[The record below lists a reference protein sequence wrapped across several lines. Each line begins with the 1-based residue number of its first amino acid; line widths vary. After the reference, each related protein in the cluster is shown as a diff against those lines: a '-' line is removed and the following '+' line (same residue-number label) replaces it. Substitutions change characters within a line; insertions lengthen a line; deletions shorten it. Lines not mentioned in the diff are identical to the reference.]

1 MNDHNNDNIIEK
13 TDATAFAEL
22 GINDKLISAL
32 SLLGYENPSPIQ
44 QQCIPIFLQG
54 NDLLGVAQTGTGKTA
69 AFSLP
74 ILQNI
79 NISQKSPQALI
90 LAPTRELALQVAE
103 SLQSYAKFLP
113 GFHVLPIY
121 GGQAYNLQLRQ
132 LSRGAQV
139 IVGTPGRIMDHI
151 ERKTLKLDNLKT
163 IILDEADEMLRMGFI
178 EDVEWILEHVPE
190 NHQTGLFSATMPEQI
205 KKVAQKYLKN
215 PTEVKIKSA
224 TATVESISQ
233 KYWIVSGL
241 HKLDALTRI
250 LEVEDDLDATIIFVR
265 TKTQTAEL
273 ADKLSARG
281 YAAAALNGDLNQAM
295 RERVI
300 EQLKNGSLD
309 IVIATD
315 VAARGIDVPRI
326 SHVINYDIPYDTESY
341 VHRIG
346 RTGRAGRSGHA
357 ILFVSPR
364 ETRLLKFIER
374 ATRQKISAI
383 TLPTR
388 ADVTMRRVAGFKE
401 KIAEVMEKQN
411 LDFFRQLVSQ
421 MTESDNESDNESKNA
436 DLLNIAA
443 ALAFMAQ
450 QNRPLQIP
458 DEDPPPYE
466 RNRKEQHERKISGK
480 NQKNNKK
487 QNEKQNEKEKEKDKP
502 QFNNDYAENS
512 FAMTKYRIDVGRNH
526 GVQVKDIVGAFANET
541 GLQSRYIGRIGLY
554 EESSTIE
561 LPSGMPKATE
571 NLMQR
576 IRIKGFAI
584 NLRRDGG
591 SEKNFKNHNANSDSK
606 RRNYKNRERRR
617 NK

>member
-364 ETRLLKFIER
+364 ETRLLKSIER

-401 KIAEVMEKQN
+401 KIAEVMEKQK

-421 MTESDNESDNESKNA
+421 MTESDNESKNA

-458 DEDPPPYE
+458 DEDSPPYE

-487 QNEKQNEKEKEKDKP
+487 QNEKQNEKEKDKP

-591 SEKNFKNHNANSDSK
+591 SEKNFKNHNANIDSK

>member
-1 MNDHNNDNIIEK
+1 MNDYNNDNIIEK

-22 GINDKLISAL
+22 GINDNLISAL

-79 NISQKSPQALI
+79 NLAKKSPQALI

-364 ETRLLKFIER
+364 ETRLLKSIER

-421 MTESDNESDNESKNA
+421 MSESDNESENA

-458 DEDPPPYE
+458 GEDPPPYE
-466 RNRKEQHERKISGK
+466 RNRKEQHERKISK
-480 NQKNNKK
+480 NEKYEKNNKK
-487 QNEKQNEKEKEKDKP
+487 DKP
-502 QFNNDYAENS
+502 QLNSDYAGNA

-576 IRIKGFAI
+576 IRIKGLPI
-584 NLRRDGG
+584 NLRRDGSNEEYSG
-591 SEKNFKNHNANSDSK
+591 KNFKNHNNDSK

>member
-1 MNDHNNDNIIEK
+1 M
-13 TDATAFAEL
+13 
-22 GINDKLISAL
+22 
-32 SLLGYENPSPIQ
+32 
-44 QQCIPIFLQG
+44 
-54 NDLLGVAQTGTGKTA
+54 
-69 AFSLP
+69 
-74 ILQNI
+74 
-79 NISQKSPQALI
+79 
-90 LAPTRELALQVAE
+90 
-103 SLQSYAKFLP
+103 
-113 GFHVLPIY
+113 
-121 GGQAYNLQLRQ
+121 
-132 LSRGAQV
+132 
-139 IVGTPGRIMDHI
+139 
-151 ERKTLKLDNLKT
+151 
-163 IILDEADEMLRMGFI
+163 
-178 EDVEWILEHVPE
+178 
-190 NHQTGLFSATMPEQI
+190 
-205 KKVAQKYLKN
+205 
-215 PTEVKIKSA
+215 
-224 TATVESISQ
+224 
-233 KYWIVSGL
+233 
-241 HKLDALTRI
+241 
-250 LEVEDDLDATIIFVR
+250 
-265 TKTQTAEL
+265 
-273 ADKLSARG
+273 
-281 YAAAALNGDLNQAM
+281 
-295 RERVI
+295 
-300 EQLKNGSLD
+300 
-309 IVIATD
+309 
-315 VAARGIDVPRI
+315 
-326 SHVINYDIPYDTESY
+326 
-341 VHRIG
+341 HRIG

-364 ETRLLKFIER
+364 ETRLLKSIER

-421 MTESDNESDNESKNA
+421 MTESDNESKNA

-487 QNEKQNEKEKEKDKP
+487 QNEKQNEKDKP

-591 SEKNFKNHNANSDSK
+591 SEKNFKNHNANIDSK
-606 RRNYKNRERRR
+606 CRNYKNRERRR

>member
-364 ETRLLKFIER
+364 ETRLLKSIER

-421 MTESDNESDNESKNA
+421 MTESDNESENA

-458 DEDPPPYE
+458 DEDTPPYE

-591 SEKNFKNHNANSDSK
+591 SEKNFKNHNANIDSK